1 MIRDDISTKLIHL
14 TRDTVEVELEGP
26 NRVIPAQDKFMNIV
40 KTETLLGGTGGIR
53 GGFTCVCF
61 SEAPIGK
68 LAQLF
73 SVYTDP
79 NQIFRYA
86 PLGVMVDK
94 KWLFHQGGR
103 LVIYQPEEEYDCLP
117 ESHKYRHV
125 RYEPHDDP
133 KKNKDFTWERE
144 WRIQKDELKLE
155 PEKTILVVPT
165 RKWERKF
172 IDDVI
177 SRMKRTAIGVGVAF
191 GDIRWHFIVL
201 EDFGIDISYP
211 DPD

>member
-14 TRDTVEVELEGP
+14 TRDTIEIELDDP
-26 NRVIPAQDKFMNIV
+26 DRTIPASDKFMNIV

-53 GGFTCVCF
+53 GGFRCVCF

-79 NQIFRYA
+79 NKKFRYA

-94 KWLFHQGGR
+94 KWLFYQGGR
-103 LVIYQPEEEYDCLP
+103 PVIYQPEEEYDCLP
-117 ESHKYRHV
+117 DSHKYRHV

-133 KKNKDFTWERE
+133 DKNKDFTWERE

-155 PEKTILVVPT
+155 PEKTTLVVPT
-165 RKWERKF
+165 RQWERKF
-172 IDDVI
+172 IEEVLD
-177 SRMKRTAIGVGVAF
+177 SMKRISMVGSYAF
-191 GDIRWHFIVL
+191 GDITDKIFY
-201 EDFGIDISYP
+201 S
-211 DPD
+211 